1 MTVRKQ
7 TAIRYGKGVC
17 VAEEGT
23 LRRLPKPQKAKD
35 LSGENRPDYL
45 RHEIKW
51 TRRKVIIV
59 GLALAIPYAGAIYV
73 AFQYVSLVLLG
84 FLIILPIF
92 LAAIAYLM
100 NRLTRNL

>member
-1 MTVRKQ
+1 MRK
-7 TAIRYGKGVC
+7 
-17 VAEEGT
+17 
-23 LRRLPKPQKAKD
+23 LPKPQKAKD
-35 LSGENRPDYL
+35 LSGGNPDYL

-51 TRRKVIIV
+51 TRRKIVIV

-73 AFQYVSLVLLG
+73 AFQYISPGLVG
-84 FLIILPIF
+84 VLIILPIF